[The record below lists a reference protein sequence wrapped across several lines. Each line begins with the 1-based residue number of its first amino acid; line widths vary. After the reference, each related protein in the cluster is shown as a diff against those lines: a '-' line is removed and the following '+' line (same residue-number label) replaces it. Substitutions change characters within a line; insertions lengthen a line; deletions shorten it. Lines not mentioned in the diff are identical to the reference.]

1 MLGANYCDNTRLL
14 IVIGHMAHGVWFVY
28 CMTGVMLALNRYIEL
43 KSPVVAERLYSG
55 KRVWLWFLG
64 PITYGIVGSSS
75 LDLPP
80 IYNSMWSVYLFQ
92 IDFREDAAPVNDW
105 FCFSNSCWVVA
116 SLVIIYTL
124 LMVELRSRSSKASI
138 DAKNA
143 ISKKQKKVLL
153 QSFLICFF
161 LFLVASSY
169 AVAGFIRIPLPL
181 TKFATIAIQLC
192 SGRIQDF
199 PTALVECN
207 LGNLGVV

>member
-1 MLGANYCDNTRLL
+1 
-14 IVIGHMAHGVWFVY
+14 
-28 CMTGVMLALNRYIEL
+28 MTGVMLALNRYIEL
-43 KSPVVAERLYSG
+43 KSPVLAEKLYAG
-55 KRVWLWFLG
+55 KRLWLWFIG

-80 IYNSMWSVYLFQ
+80 IYNSVWSVYLFQ
-92 IDFREDAAPVNDW
+92 IDFREEAAPVNDW

-124 LMVELRSRSSKASI
+124 LMVELRARSAKASI

-192 SGRIQDF
+192 SGMSIKTEILSEF
-199 PTALVECN
+199 MVY
-207 LGNLGVV
+207 